1 MYADPCL
8 GRSLSSLQTCL
19 CLLALLFLQGS
30 IEDTSSG
37 DAQSNR
43 GESGPTDSERTTTP
57 SQPDLPPSASR
68 KRPVPAP
75 TAPRASVEAGPAVG
89 PQRGRQGVE
98 NSFSSQEG
106 SKVITLDAL
115 TNYLLYLP
123 IHHLFTS
130 AKHLPCRRLALLV
143 EKPGKC

>member
-1 MYADPCL
+1 MLIHALVDLFHPCK
-8 GRSLSSLQTCL
+8 TCL

-57 SQPDLPPSASR
+57 SQPDLPPSAPR

-75 TAPRASVEAGPAVG
+75 TAPRASVEAGLTVSPKRARKG
-89 PQRGRQGVE
+89 LQT
-98 NSFSSQEG
+98 SS
-106 SKVITLDAL
+106 
-115 TNYLLYLP
+115 
-123 IHHLFTS
+123 
-130 AKHLPCRRLALLV
+130 
-143 EKPGKC
+143 